1 MKVVVVPTTTGI
13 PLILS
18 SSLQYYCGFYPHFRG
33 NTTIID
39 PHYHGNYHSYHGIT
53 VVPNPMS
60 LFILE
65 THLQC
70 GGVYNNHIIANCL
83 QSVPVKKFLKWSIIG
98 KDMGKSKVPR
108 FLWTILYVG
117 ILVFRSSG

>member
-1 MKVVVVPTTTGI
+1 VDDDVCAVG
-13 PLILS
+13 S
-18 SSLQYYCGFYPHFRG
+18 SSFRGFACLLQSVIQTKTSKTNFRG

-39 PHYHGNYHSYHGIT
+39 PHYHGNYHSYHSIT

-60 LFILE
+60 LFIVE

-83 QSVPVKKFLKWSIIG
+83 QSVPVKNF
-98 KDMGKSKVPR
+98 
-108 FLWTILYVG
+108 
-117 ILVFRSSG
+117 